1 MRSHIH
7 TNVCFEYLP
16 TGHHYTVWRSGF
28 PYLQPDSLPVAVV
41 CVSGI
46 RHIVMGTG
54 EFSSVAMCEFSP
66 LAMCKLFPLAMCEL
80 SPLCMCEFS
89 SLSMCELSSL
99 AMCGHRM
106 FPSLRLL
113 SRSVTRNVIIAIVC

>member
-1 MRSHIH
+1 MCALNISPQVIIIQFGGVAFH
-7 TNVCFEYLP
+7 TSSLTASQWLWCVFL
-16 TGHHYTVWRSGF
+16 GF
-28 PYLQPDSLPVAVV
+28 GTLLWGQVSSLLLL
-41 CVSGI
+41 CVSSLLLLCV
-46 RHIVMGTG
+46 RYLLLLCV
-54 EFSSVAMCEFSP
+54 
-66 LAMCKLFPLAMCEL
+66 L